1 MANVRAQWQG
11 HAEKPRGPD
20 PCPGELELGVVQ
32 PQGWGQPAGKA
43 ECRGREVAGPAHHS
57 VHLSLHPERV
67 GTPSRHQREK
77 QGPRNL
83 PLRLHTHPSSQNPTV
98 HGAVAL
104 AKWAKGLE
112 PPTPCPMNTQLASC
126 LGTPQHPAVSPGTT
140 SLYQRPLTQPLLLLR
155 CQKTTGPGAERPQKH
170 GENPDVLK
178 QRPQTP
184 EATSFVRLT
193 PRSRPCSEPTGP
205 TRRAGL
211 THHSGGGGKASR
223 E

>member
-1 MANVRAQWQG
+1 MRRATELGTSHPRTSQVANVRAQWQG

-112 PPTPCPMNTQLASC
+112 PPHPPPNEHTACQLPGDPSAPSCVTWNDLPLPEAPDTTPSSSQMPEDHRS
-126 LGTPQHPAVSPGTT
+126 
-140 SLYQRPLTQPLLLLR
+140 R
-155 CQKTTGPGAERPQKH
+155 CRK
-170 GENPDVLK
+170 
-178 QRPQTP
+178 TP
-184 EATSFVRLT
+184 ETWRK
-193 PRSRPCSEPTGP
+193 P
-205 TRRAGL
+205 
-211 THHSGGGGKASR
+211 
-223 E
+223 